1 MSSQA
6 APPTKRRRLD
16 ANNVPQQPQ
25 QSYERNVAGGN
36 SRNVYGNIYHGPV
49 SYAGIPA
56 AISETDDT
64 HTAENLLEAL
74 TFVEREDRLATI
86 GKAHDETCQWLFER
100 DEYKAWR
107 DPDKRHLHHGFFWIK
122 GKPGTGKSTLMKCA
136 YNRGLDEF
144 SDDVIVS
151 FFFNARGAQLQKSME
166 GMYRSL
172 LCQLLERMPQLAARL
187 PRRACERL
195 QKPGWPIELLKDVL
209 REALLLVDSAR
220 LTCYVD
226 ALDECQDEDAR
237 EMIEFFD
244 RLGTSAVAANVSVH
258 ILLSSRHYPQ
268 IHIPKCQQLILEHQS
283 DHASDI
289 VRYIESKLEIGSSV
303 TARDIKSTLLR
314 KASGVFLW
322 VVLVVQILNEHKRH
336 GLVHELKQRV
346 DGIPKNLDK
355 LFAEILQG
363 GPSEAPYTLS
373 MLKLIAFASRP
384 LTREEVYH
392 AVLYSESQHEITSL
406 IDVTQ
411 EDMENFIIN
420 CSKGLAEMTKGM
432 RPTVQLIHESVR
444 NHLLDTGLRPT
455 VPLSGHNLSAWC
467 HENLKALCLGYVE
480 KSALALLQ
488 RPECG
493 QKEHLSDHFMDIN
506 ELKRQTSTSHP
517 FLDYALDGVITH
529 AQQAHCEG
537 RPQYAY
543 MKTFPIETWIRLH
556 NILVASHNLRLSRDA
571 TVVYILVIKGA
582 SQLVKLITQ
591 DASWRPDTGNLASNE
606 QHRTLMGVATDMGD
620 YEMLDMLLATG
631 VPPSSDAKDGQS
643 CLSLAIGKGD
653 ATICR
658 RLIAAGAKVNNIST
672 RSRPSDLRLA
682 HESGFLEIVQAL
694 LQHPHYANHLDT
706 NFEADLKFALRRYAR
721 SNVLFEELIPFID
734 KALENSSGSD
744 PESPSSKAATH
755 AIHTA
760 VLRAACQRADI
771 GVIKRTI
778 DQGAVGDNDL
788 LQSSFVAGNLDVIE
802 LLLGVRADIKPS
814 TPEVPIDTGY
824 RDSKLIRLLLDTDE
838 NLIDPILDAV
848 YPTFSKFST
857 PKPDQFTLLPPAIYP
872 AHTSRHANAR
882 DLRFARILPLA
893 VYHGDPWVS
902 VLKRLLDND
911 LHVNNREDYIDTA
924 LRCACYLERTETLR
938 MLLDW
943 CRESPLKYESLPG
956 LGYGLV
962 FLARTLQMAM
972 IQEIL
977 DSKLKVPV
985 DMFREAY
992 YSSHLT
998 HPALKMNFERR
1009 FLVWAVE
1016 RSSHDVGFASD
1027 LEFVP
1032 RGDIG
1037 DQHRLREHLRG
1048 RQSLWLHAAKWNT
1061 MIGPGT
1067 K

>member
-151 FFFNARGAQLQKSME
+151 FFFNARGAQLQKSTE

-289 VRYIESKLEIGSSV
+289 VRYIDSKLEIGSSV

-363 GPSEAPYTLS
+363 GPSEAPYTSS
-373 MLKLIAFASRP
+373 MLQLIAFASRL

-444 NHLLDTGLRPT
+444 SHLLDTGLRPT

-467 HENLKALCLGYVE
+467 HENLKALCLGYVS
-480 KSALALLQ
+480 KSALTLLQ

-537 RPQYAY
+537 RSQNAY

-571 TVVYILVIKGA
+571 TVVYIVVIKGA
-582 SQLVKLITQ
+582 SQLLELITQ
-591 DASWRPDTGNLASNE
+591 DASWRPDTGNLAPNE
-606 QHRTLMGVATDMGD
+606 QHRTLLGAATDRGD
-620 YEMLDMLLATG
+620 YAIVDKLLQAG
-631 VPPSSDAKDGQS
+631 VSPSSPAKDEQS
-643 CLSLAIGKGD
+643 CLTLAIGKSEF
-653 ATICR
+653 AICR
-658 RLIAAGAKVNNIST
+658 RLIAAGAKVNTMST

-682 HESGFLEIVQAL
+682 LESDSLELVQAL
-694 LQHPHYANHLDT
+694 LQRPQYAHLLDSS
-706 NFEADLKFALRRYAR
+706 FEADLKFATRRYAESTCR
-721 SNVLFEELIPFID
+721 FEIIVTIID
-734 KALENSSGSD
+734 KALERPDASGT
-744 PESPSSKAATH
+744 ESPSSKVDMH
-755 AIHTA
+755 VIYKA
-760 VLRAACQRADI
+760 VLRAMCQRANI
-771 GVIKRTI
+771 GAIKWTTHLGTI
-778 DQGAVGDNDL
+778 EIPDTLDTLFFAGD
-788 LQSSFVAGNLDVIE
+788 LDVIE
-802 LLLGVRADIKPS
+802 LLFSIRADIKPS
-814 TPEVPIDTGY
+814 MPEVSANSASC
-824 RDSKLIRLLLDTDE
+824 DSKLIQLLLDRAE
-838 NLIDPILDAV
+838 NALDPILESV
-848 YPTFSKFST
+848 YPHFSKVSA
-857 PKPDQFTLLPPAIYP
+857 PYHSPRWLPLAIYP
-872 AHTSRHANAR
+872 APTSQHANAR
-882 DLRFARILPLA
+882 DIRFGKVLPLA
-893 VYHGDPWVS
+893 IHHVTWRS
-902 VLKRLLDND
+902 VLKRLLDKS
-911 LHVNNREDYIDTA
+911 LHLKICEDNMDTA
-924 LRCACYLERTETLR
+924 LQCACYSTNAETLYI
-938 MLLDW
+938 LLDW
-943 CRESPLKYESLPG
+943 CRDSPLKYESLPG

-962 FLARTLQMAM
+962 FLARTLQMTM
-972 IQEIL
+972 IQDIL

-985 DMFREAY
+985 EMFREAY

-998 HPALKMNFERR
+998 HPAWQTDFERR

-1032 RGDIG
+1032 RGDID
-1037 DQHRLREHLRG
+1037 DQHRLREHLRS
-1048 RQSLWLHAAKWNT
+1048 RQSLELHAAKWHA